1 MHASM
6 DPGSGSGT
14 NLSNESLTDDPSST
28 AVEDHS
34 NLNDEERGLGRVS
47 SRLPLSSASGGRSR
61 APASGLGSPESPE
74 ETELQIRP
82 SSIASSTGK
91 FIKRK
96 TSQLLEAVSS
106 SAHGNKQ
113 LSPKLAALV
122 EAYAESDVAN
132 GIRGEWEGVRRD
144 TERAAE
150 GRGVLGPVNELPD
163 VALET
168 SLLRGRKRASW
179 GTQFRILSG
188 RAFKNLYRDPALL
201 AAHYLSSIALACE
214 SPGIY
219 FRCFSAHSWILVIC
233 GLFFHN
239 VT

>member
-1 MHASM
+1 MRASIESS
-6 DPGSGSGT
+6 PGSGT

-28 AVEDHS
+28 DVEDHS
-34 NLNDEERGLGRVS
+34 NLNDEERGLGRAA
-47 SRLPLSSASGGRSR
+47 RHLLPQTTGRRSR
-61 APASGLGSPESPE
+61 ASRSGSGSPEHPE
-74 ETELQIRP
+74 ETELQTRP
-82 SSIASSTGK
+82 NSIASSTGK
-91 FIKRK
+91 YIKRK

-106 SAHGNKQ
+106 TSAQVNKQ
-113 LSPKLAALV
+113 SSPKLAALV
-122 EAYAESDVAN
+122 EAYAESEIAN
-132 GIRGEWEGVRRD
+132 FIKRELEEMRRE

-214 SPGIY
+214 SFG
-219 FRCFSAHSWILVIC
+219 FLLVIALLTS
-233 GLFFHN
+233 GD
-239 VT
+239 

>member
-6 DPGSGSGT
+6 DSSSGSGT
-14 NLSNESLTDDPSST
+14 NISNESLTDDPSST
-28 AVEDHS
+28 AVDDNT
-34 NLNDEERGLGRVS
+34 NLNDEERGLSRVPQQLTS
-47 SRLPLSSASGGRSR
+47 HLHASGGRSR
-61 APASGLGSPESPE
+61 ASGSGSGSPENPD
-74 ETELQIRP
+74 ETTRP
-82 SSIASSTGK
+82 NSIASSTGNY
-91 FIKRK
+91 IKRK

-106 SAHGNKQ
+106 SAQGSKQ
-113 LSPKLAALV
+113 LAPKLAALV
-122 EAYAESDVAN
+122 DAYVDSEIASAIKE
-132 GIRGEWEGVRRD
+132 EWERLGRE
-144 TERAAE
+144 TERAGE
-150 GRGVLGPVNELPD
+150 GRGVLGPVNDLPD

-214 SPGIY
+214 FFFGLLFFFVNPWLI
-219 FRCFSAHSWILVIC
+219 VIC